1 MKNQLKLQPEGEI
14 PKVTNWPMTLLYKK
28 NHDDPSNIYCTPN
41 KKISANMLNYFYKNN
56 FSLISVEN
64 YFHRNNFLDDN
75 INNNNDYSNY
85 KNINNINNENMSNSS
100 NINNNIKNNNNDN
113 MNSNDNNNNN
123 NNNNNIINIRNMNSN
138 NDNNINN
145 NNLNSNDSEY
155 DPKILSN
162 HVKVGYS
169 AKKYIDDDKL
179 KLIDNSKKSN
189 EMVENKIKNSN
200 FITSVSTEIIRSG
213 HLRGSGRNVISVNEK
228 KNNIYD
234 EINWVLENKPNDV
247 KKKFFTKDPA
257 IYVELIKR

>member
-1 MKNQLKLQPEGEI
+1 
-14 PKVTNWPMTLLYKK
+14 
-28 NHDDPSNIYCTPN
+28 
-41 KKISANMLNYFYKNN
+41 MLNYFYKNN

-64 YFHRNNFLDDN
+64 YFHKNNFLDDN

-123 NNNNNIINIRNMNSN
+123 NDNNNIKNNNNDNMNSNDNNNNNNNIINIRNMNSN

-169 AKKYIDDDKL
+169 AKKHIDDNKL

-234 EINWVLENKPNDV
+234 EISWVLENKPNDV

>member
-1 MKNQLKLQPEGEI
+1 
-14 PKVTNWPMTLLYKK
+14 
-28 NHDDPSNIYCTPN
+28 
-41 KKISANMLNYFYKNN
+41 MLFA
-56 FSLISVEN
+56 
-64 YFHRNNFLDDN
+64 
-75 INNNNDYSNY
+75 
-85 KNINNINNENMSNSS
+85 
-100 NINNNIKNNNNDN
+100 
-113 MNSNDNNNNN
+113 
-123 NNNNNIINIRNMNSN
+123 
-138 NDNNINN
+138 
-145 NNLNSNDSEY
+145 SEY

-169 AKKYIDDDKL
+169 AKKHIDDNKL